1 MINQRNNSLLLEGG
15 DNDNG
20 KQLHPTDDGKWEIEK
35 KTSTIICCSEEFSGS
50 GCFHWLIVAVLTDHP
65 EWSLGKINNYFL
77 EIWLLL
83 LPTARAGNLE
93 NILVFKRFLFL
104 WKFDI
109 LD

>member
-1 MINQRNNSLLLEGG
+1 MTCFLMINQRNNSLLLEGG

-65 EWSLGKINNYFL
+65 E
-77 EIWLLL
+77 
-83 LPTARAGNLE
+83 
-93 NILVFKRFLFL
+93 
-104 WKFDI
+104 
-109 LD
+109 